1 MLSLFNPF
9 KARWPANSKLR
20 LYVVVTPVSV
30 ASWPETISGV
40 RISVQ
45 GRSLWCCGVTKTEP
59 IIGNFLTFWWFWL
72 LVTDNSWLQT
82 GKLFS
87 ILKILFCILIII
99 FFPKKHQCCGAW
111 PKLTIS
117 CWAWLLHGL
126 GPAKY
131 EAYLN
136 MMNHDAL
143 DSSQ

>member
-1 MLSLFNPF
+1 MLSLFYPF
-9 KARWPANSKLR
+9 ETWWHANSKLR
-20 LYVVVTPVSV
+20 RYVVLTFVSV
-30 ASWPETISGV
+30 ASWPETISRV

-45 GRSLWCCGVTKTEP
+45 GRSLWCCEGVTKTGP
-59 IIGNFLTFWWFWL
+59 IIGNFLTFWWFCL
-72 LVTDNSWLQT
+72 LITAGYRLS
-82 GKLFS
+82 GKHFS
-87 ILKILFCILIII
+87 ILKILFYILIII
-99 FFPKKHQCCGAW
+99 VFPKKHQCCGAW

-143 DSSQ
+143 DPSQ